1 MGKPI
6 FRFAPSPNGYLHLG
20 HALSALINRQ
30 MADES
35 SGALFLRVDNTD
47 LTRARP
53 EFEAA
58 IVEDLMWLGMEFDG
72 EIRRQSDNIAACQS
86 RNAPNVWTLL
96 RVCFAHGLPMLLW
109 RSSRIGCGPRQA
121 VAGRSNLRSA
131 PSAIRLT

>member
-6 FRFAPSPNGYLHLG
+6 FRFAPSPNGYLHLS

-30 MADES
+30 MADEA
-35 SGALFLRVDNTD
+35 SGALFLRVDDID

-72 EIRRQSDNIAACQS
+72 EIRRQSDNIAACRS
-86 RNAPNVWTLL
+86 RKRAKRLDTSQRLFCAW
-96 RVCFAHGLPMLLW
+96 FADVV
-109 RSSRIGCGPRQA
+109 
-121 VAGRSNLRSA
+121 VA
-131 PSAIRLT
+131 

>member
-30 MADES
+30 MADEA
-35 SGALFLRVDNTD
+35 SGALFLWVDNID

-58 IVEDLMWLGMEFDG
+58 IVEDLMCLGMEFDG
-72 EIRRQSDNIAACQS
+72 EIRRQSDNIEDYRS
-86 RNAPNVWTLL
+86 APDVL

-109 RSSRIGCGPRQA
+109 RSSRFGCGPRQA
-121 VAGRSNLRSA
+121 VAGWPNGR
-131 PSAIRLT
+131 T